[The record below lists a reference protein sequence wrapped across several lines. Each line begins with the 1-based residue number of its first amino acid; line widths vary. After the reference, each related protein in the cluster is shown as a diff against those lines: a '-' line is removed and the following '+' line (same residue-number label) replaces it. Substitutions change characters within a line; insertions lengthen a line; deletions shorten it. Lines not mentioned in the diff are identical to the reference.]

1 MKKFGIFCLLAV
13 CAVALS
19 GYKNYQN
26 PSEALVMGALSGGVL
41 ACVAWLI
48 GAIRDKFTKKD

>member
-19 GYKNYQN
+19 GYRNYQN
-26 PSEALVMGALSGGVL
+26 PSEALVMRALGGGVL

-48 GAIRDKFTKKD
+48 GVIRDKFTKD